1 MEKTKAGYKL
11 IGNGR
16 PCFIIAEAGVNHN
29 GDISIAKQLTD
40 AAKNA
45 GADAIKFQTFIA
57 ENLVT
62 SKGKKASYQ
71 HRSNEKTQYAML
83 KKLELN
89 FDDFHTLKKYCDKKN
104 IEFISTPYDTQSV
117 NFLDNLGVFRF
128 KISSADIVNKPLIE
142 SVAKT
147 KKQIILSTGMASLG
161 EIERT
166 LKVINDLGN
175 FDIVLLH
182 CTTSYPTP
190 YNQVNLKVMDTLKN
204 AFDLPIG
211 YSDHTLGIEIPIM
224 AASYG
229 AKVIEKHLTIDSS
242 MEGPDH
248 FASLET
254 HHFKEMVTSIRRVE
268 EAFGEKRKQITKDEK
283 KNILYMRRSI
293 HASQNVKKDSRIT
306 QDNVKIVRP
315 FDGIE
320 PWSLENILGKKVK
333 VNLKKDDP
341 IKWRYLL

>member
-1 MEKTKAGYKL
+1 MKKIKRGYKL
-11 IGNGR
+11 IGDGK

-29 GDISIAKQLTD
+29 GDIAIAKKLID
-40 AAKNA
+40 AAKDA
-45 GADAIKFQTFIA
+45 GADAIKFQTFIT

-71 HRSNEKTQYAML
+71 HRSKEKTQYAML

-117 NFLDNLGVFRF
+117 NFLDNIEVFRF

-147 KKQIILSTGMASLG
+147 KKQVILSTGMATLG

-166 LKVINDLGN
+166 LKVITDLGN

-182 CTTSYPTP
+182 CTTSYPAP
-190 YNQVNLKVMDTLKN
+190 YNQVNLKVMETLKN

-224 AASYG
+224 AASCG
-229 AKVIEKHLTIDSS
+229 AKVIEKHLTLDSS

-248 FASLET
+248 FASLEPQQY
-254 HHFKEMVTSIRRVE
+254 KDMVISIRHIE
-268 EAFGEKRKQITKDEK
+268 KAFGEKRKEITENEK
-283 KNILYMRRSI
+283 QNIFYMRRSM
-293 HASQNVKKDSRIT
+293 HASKGIKKGSSIK
-306 QDNVKIVRP
+306 QEHIKLVRP

-320 PWSLENILGKKVK
+320 PWSLDNILGKKVK
-333 VNLKKDDP
+333 VEIKKDDP
-341 IKWRYLL
+341 IKWKDLL